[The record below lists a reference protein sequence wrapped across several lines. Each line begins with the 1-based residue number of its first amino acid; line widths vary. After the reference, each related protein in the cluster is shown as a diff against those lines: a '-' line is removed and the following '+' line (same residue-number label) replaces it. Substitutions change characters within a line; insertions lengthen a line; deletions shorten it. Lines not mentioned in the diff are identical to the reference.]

1 MDKWADFL
9 VSEVNYDSDH
19 LISSAKRHQDT
30 EKGISLGDIIDRLT
44 IASDIKNGL
53 VYTTIYSAKN
63 SWKKGNKIRVFF
75 LKGNPYLRIDNNKVN
90 LDFLGD
96 LPEISIPSETLISE
110 PVEEEPTAEQLAKIK
125 QLEKQIQELESIPE
139 PEPTPSSPRGSLPK
153 ESAEELPQQLVPTP
167 EPEPEPEPVE
177 EEPTAEQLA
186 KIKQL
191 EKQIQELES
200 IPEPEPTPSSP
211 RGSLPKESAEELP
224 QQLVPTPEP
233 EPEPEPVEEEPT
245 AEQLAKIKQLEK
257 QIQELESIPEPEPTP
272 SSPRGSLPK
281 ESAEELPQQLVPT
294 PEPEPEPEPVEEEPT
309 AEQLAKIKQLEKQI
323 QELESIPEPEPTPS
337 SPRGSLPKE
346 SAEELP
352 QQLVPTPEPE
362 PEPEPVEEEPTAEQ
376 LAKIKQLEKQIQEL
390 ESIPEPEPTPSSPRG
405 SLPKE
410 SAEELPQ
417 QLVPTPEPEPEPEPV
432 EEEPTAEQLPDID
445 NLKNRIEKLHDTFSS
460 SYNIGE
466 QSLAYKKLEEN
477 LETLDPE
484 KNESISNIL
493 QKHQKQLD
501 TIEKFLN
508 RKKKI

>member
-1 MDKWADFL
+1 MDKWADYL
-9 VSEVNYDSDH
+9 ISEVNYDSDH

-53 VYTTIYSAKN
+53 VYTTIYSAKD
-63 SWKKGNKIRVFF
+63 SWKKGNQIRVFS

-125 QLEKQIQELESIPE
+125 QLEKQIQELESVPE
-139 PEPTPSSPRGSLPK
+139 PEPTPEPEPVEEEPTAEQLAKIKQLEKQIQELESVPEPTPSSPRGSLPK

-167 EPEPEPEPVE
+167 EPEPVEEEPTAEQLAKIKQLEKQIQELESVPEPEPTPEPEPVE

-200 IPEPEPTPSSP
+200 VPEPTPSSP

-233 EPEPEPVEEEPT
+233 EPVEEEPT

-257 QIQELESIPEPEPTP
+257 QIQELESVPEPTP

-294 PEPEPEPEPVEEEPT
+294 PEPEPVEEEPT

-323 QELESIPEPEPTPS
+323 QELESVPEPE
-337 SPRGSLPKE
+337 
-346 SAEELP
+346 
-352 QQLVPTPEPE
+352 
-362 PEPEPVEEEPTAEQ
+362 
-376 LAKIKQLEKQIQEL
+376 
-390 ESIPEPEPTPSSPRG
+390 
-405 SLPKE
+405 
-410 SAEELPQ
+410 
-417 QLVPTPEPEPEPEPV
+417 PTPEPEPEPEPV

-477 LETLDPE
+477 LETLDSE
-484 KNESISNIL
+484 KNEKNISNIL

>member
-9 VSEVNYDSDH
+9 ISEVNYDSDH
-19 LISSAKRHQDT
+19 LISLAKRHQDT

-63 SWKKGNKIRVFF
+63 SWKKGNKIRVFS

-96 LPEISIPSETLISE
+96 LPEISIPSEILISE

-125 QLEKQIQELESIPE
+125 QLEKQIQELESVPE
-139 PEPTPSSPRGSLPK
+139 PEPTPKPSSPRGSLPK
-153 ESAEELPQQLVPTP
+153 ESSEELPQQLVP
-167 EPEPEPEPVE
+167 
-177 EEPTAEQLA
+177 
-186 KIKQL
+186 
-191 EKQIQELES
+191 
-200 IPEPEPTPSSP
+200 EPEPT
-211 RGSLPKESAEELP
+211 
-224 QQLVPTPEP
+224 
-233 EPEPEPVEEEPT
+233 
-245 AEQLAKIKQLEK
+245 
-257 QIQELESIPEPEPTP
+257 
-272 SSPRGSLPK
+272 
-281 ESAEELPQQLVPT
+281 
-294 PEPEPEPEPVEEEPT
+294 
-309 AEQLAKIKQLEKQI
+309 
-323 QELESIPEPEPTPS
+323 
-337 SPRGSLPKE
+337 
-346 SAEELP
+346 
-352 QQLVPTPEPE
+352 
-362 PEPEPVEEEPTAEQ
+362 
-376 LAKIKQLEKQIQEL
+376 
-390 ESIPEPEPTPSSPRG
+390 
-405 SLPKE
+405 
-410 SAEELPQ
+410 
-417 QLVPTPEPEPEPEPV
+417 PV

-477 LETLDPE
+477 LETLDSE

>member
-1 MDKWADFL
+1 MDRWADYL
-9 VSEVNYDSDH
+9 ISEANYDSDH
-19 LISSAKRHQDT
+19 LISSAKRHRDT

-63 SWKKGNKIRVFF
+63 SWKKGNKIRVFS

-110 PVEEEPTAEQLAKIK
+110 PIEEEPTAEQLAKIK
-125 QLEKQIQELESIPE
+125 QLEKQIQELESAPT
-139 PEPTPSSPRGSLPK
+139 PTPSSPRGSLPK
-153 ESAEELPQQLVPTP
+153 ESSEELPQQLVPTP
-167 EPEPEPEPVE
+167 EPIE

-200 IPEPEPTPSSP
+200 APTPTPSSP
-211 RGSLPKESAEELP
+211 RGSLPKESSEELP

-233 EPEPEPVEEEPT
+233 IEEEPT

-257 QIQELESIPEPEPTP
+257 QIQELESAPTPTP

-281 ESAEELPQQLVPT
+281 ESSEELPQQLVPT
-294 PEPEPEPEPVEEEPT
+294 PEP
-309 AEQLAKIKQLEKQI
+309 I
-323 QELESIPEPEPTPS
+323 
-337 SPRGSLPKE
+337 
-346 SAEELP
+346 
-352 QQLVPTPEPE
+352 
-362 PEPEPVEEEPTAEQ
+362 
-376 LAKIKQLEKQIQEL
+376 
-390 ESIPEPEPTPSSPRG
+390 
-405 SLPKE
+405 
-410 SAEELPQ
+410 
-417 QLVPTPEPEPEPEPV
+417 

-445 NLKNRIEKLHDTFSS
+445 NLKNRIEKLHNTFSS

-477 LETLDPE
+477 LETLDSKKHE
-484 KNESISNIL
+484 KSISDIL

-508 RKKKI
+508 QKKKI